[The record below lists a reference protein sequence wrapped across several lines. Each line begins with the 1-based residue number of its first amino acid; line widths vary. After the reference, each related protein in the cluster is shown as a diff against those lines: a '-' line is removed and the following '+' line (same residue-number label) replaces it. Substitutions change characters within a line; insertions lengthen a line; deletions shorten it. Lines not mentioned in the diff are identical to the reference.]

1 MFEPLSKEYI
11 ENTIRQPI
19 KAKNVFKQFL
29 DHNLVFEDYLLA
41 IKSNPV
47 LRDGKQYNDIEDIV
61 RVYPLIDWVIIIDW
75 ISNEIG
81 THPSL
86 PKNDTSLSEK
96 HNRVS
101 VWQKLN
107 TAWADTVRNL
117 QEIKS
122 V

>member
-1 MFEPLSKEYI
+1 MFEPLSKDYI

-19 KAKNVFKQFL
+19 KAKEVFKEFL
-29 DHNLVFEDYLLA
+29 THNLVFEDYLTA
-41 IKSNPV
+41 VKSNPV

-61 RVYPLIDWVIIIDW
+61 RVYPLIDWIIIIDW
-75 ISNEIG
+75 IRNEIG
-81 THPSL
+81 THS
-86 PKNDTSLSEK
+86 SLSK
-96 HNRVS
+96 NHNRVS

-107 TAWADTVRNL
+107 TAWADTVRDL

>member
-1 MFEPLSKEYI
+1 
-11 ENTIRQPI
+11 
-19 KAKNVFKQFL
+19 
-29 DHNLVFEDYLLA
+29 LLA

-75 ISNEIG
+75 INNDIG
-81 THPSL
+81 THSSL
-86 PKNDTSLSEK
+86 PKND
-96 HNRVS
+96 NRVS
-101 VWQKLN
+101 RWQKLN
-107 TAWADTVRNL
+107 TAWADTVRTL